1 MISEWVAAVLLV
13 LGSLFMFIA
22 SLGIVRL
29 KDFYMRMHA
38 STKAPSLGIFLMVI
52 GIIVYFFNFR
62 ASSEGL
68 IIIIFVFLTTPIGS
82 HMISRVAHSM
92 GVEKDKNTVI
102 DELDGEM
109 NPTQKKSPDSA
120 GEIPE
125 KAKLVRRG
133 SKRV

>member
-1 MISEWVAAVLLV
+1 MISEWIVAVLLV
-13 LGSLFMFIA
+13 LGALFMFIA

-52 GIIVYFFNFR
+52 GIIVFFFDFR
-62 ASSEGL
+62 STFEGL
-68 IIIIFVFLTTPIGS
+68 VIILFVFLTTPIGS

-102 DELDGEM
+102 DELDEDTK
-109 NPTQKKSPDSA
+109 PVQKKF
-120 GEIPE
+120 PE
-125 KAKLVRRG
+125 AVEKIQGRKKY
-133 SKRV
+133 S